1 LNFSYLK
8 LLTRLIETNQTFEKK
23 RKNNMAKGKRENI
36 KLKSTES
43 AHTYYTTKNKANTP
57 QRLEFKKFDPTLRRH
72 VLYRE
77 SK

>member
-1 LNFSYLK
+1 
-8 LLTRLIETNQTFEKK
+8 
-23 RKNNMAKGKRENI
+23 MAKGKRENI

-43 AHTYYTTKNKANTP
+43 AHCYYTTKNKANKP
-57 QRLEFKKFDPTLRRH
+57 HRLEFKKFDPVVRRH

>member
-1 LNFSYLK
+1 
-8 LLTRLIETNQTFEKK
+8 
-23 RKNNMAKGKRENI
+23 MAKGKRENI

-43 AHTYYTTKNKANTP
+43 PHVYYTTKNKANTP
-57 QRLEFKKFDPTLRRH
+57 HRLEFKKYDPVVRKH

>member
-1 LNFSYLK
+1 
-8 LLTRLIETNQTFEKK
+8 
-23 RKNNMAKGKRENI
+23 MAKGKRENI

-43 AHTYYTTKNKANTP
+43 PHFYYTSKNKANTP
-57 QRLEFKKFDPTLRRH
+57 KRLEFKKYDPVVRRH

>member
-1 LNFSYLK
+1 
-8 LLTRLIETNQTFEKK
+8 
-23 RKNNMAKGKRENI
+23 MAKGKRENI

-43 AHTYYTTKNKANTP
+43 SHFYYTTKNKANTP
-57 QRLEFKKFDPTLRRH
+57 QRLEFKKYDPIVRKH